1 MIQLGSGREQVA
13 CENPV
18 AYGVLK
24 GRLKVRFWGTRGS
37 IAKPG
42 PTTARYGGNTSCI
55 EVRSSQGTLI
65 VIDCGTGAHGLGGAL
80 MAEGVKRG
88 CLLIGHTHWD
98 HIQGIPFFGP
108 LFDPTNEWD
117 VCGPKGLSGSL
128 RETLAG
134 QMESTYF
141 PVALESLGAT
151 IRYWDLLQGSFQV
164 DDIRVSTHHLNHPA
178 LTLAYRIEADGATIV
193 YACDHEVYSRAAADG
208 NVRLE
213 GPDLRHAE
221 FVAGADLLIHDA
233 QYTAAEYPTK
243 VNWGH
248 STIEYAMLV
257 AREANV
263 RQLALT
269 HHDPSRTDEQLD
281 ALVESARATM
291 RELGSPIDV
300 FAASEGLTIEVQPA
314 AGAPVAEELLAD
326 SAKHPLERAD
336 IVQTVLLGLYDPAIT
351 TLFTEVI
358 SADANIRAVR
368 VSQIDEVRTVAKTD
382 RLSAAILEHGPG
394 HNVLPLCET
403 IASDRANERRR
414 MPVLVVTDREHS
426 EASPGVD
433 EWLVTPFSSTYAQ
446 AKVQAWVH
454 RGASRWRKAAI
465 PSDEE
470 FRLETLRSI
479 DLLDTPPDA
488 RFDRITRLAGRFF
501 AVPIALITL
510 VDSERQWFKSSVGL
524 EIRETSRE
532 SSFCAHAV
540 YNRKTLVVN
549 DALTDDRFAENPL
562 VVDEPRV
569 RFYAGAPLVLKDGI
583 CIGALAV
590 LDTRPRWFAASDVQ
604 LLEDLRDLAVSEIE
618 RQRSA
623 RGGRRTGR
631 DRRA

>member
-1 MIQLGSGREQVA
+1 L
-13 CENPV
+13 N
-18 AYGVLK
+18 
-24 GRLKVRFWGTRGS
+24 VRFWGTRGS

-42 PTTARYGGNTSCI
+42 PSTARYGGNTSCI
-55 EVRSSQGTLI
+55 EVRSSRGTLI
-65 VIDCGTGAHGLGGAL
+65 VIDCGTGAHGLGGSL
-80 MAEGVKRG
+80 LAEGVKRG

-98 HIQGIPFFGP
+98 HIQGIPFFAP

-117 VCGPKGLSGSL
+117 ICGPKGLSGSL

-151 IRYWDLLQGSFQV
+151 IRYWDLLQGTFQV

-178 LTLAYRIEADGATIV
+178 LTLAYRIEADGATVV
-193 YACDHEVYSRAAADG
+193 YACDHEAYSHAAADG
-208 NVRLE
+208 TGRLE

-233 QYTAAEYPTK
+233 QYTAAEYSTK

-248 STIEYAMLV
+248 STIEYAMQV
-257 AREANV
+257 AREGNV

-269 HHDPSRTDEQLD
+269 HHDPSRTDGQID
-281 ALVESARATM
+281 ALLASARATM
-291 RELGSPIDV
+291 RELGSPIEV
-300 FAASEGLTIEVQPA
+300 FAAAEGLTLEVQPA
-314 AGAPVAEELLAD
+314 SAPAVAEELFPD
-326 SAKHPLERAD
+326 SARHRIDTSE
-336 IVQTVLLGLYDPAIT
+336 IVQTVLLGLFDPDIT
-351 TLFTEVI
+351 TLFTDAI
-358 SADANIRAVR
+358 SADANIRAVT
-368 VSQIDEVRTVAKTD
+368 VSNVGDVPTLAAKD
-382 RLSAAILEHGPG
+382 RMSAAILEHGPG
-394 HNVLPLCET
+394 HDVIPVCQT
-403 IASDRANERRR
+403 IAIDRVNERRR
-414 MPVLVVTDREHS
+414 MPVLVVTDHEHFG
-426 EASPGVD
+426 EETPGVD

-465 PSDEE
+465 PQDEE

-479 DLLDTPPDA
+479 NLLDTPPDA

-510 VDSERQWFKSSVGL
+510 VDSRRQWFKSCVGL
-524 EIRETSRE
+524 EMRETSRE

-540 YNRKTLVVN
+540 FNRKTLVVN
-549 DALTDDRFAENPL
+549 DALADDRFAENPL
-562 VVDEPRV
+562 VVDDPRV
-569 RFYAGAPLVLKDGI
+569 RFYAGSPLILKDGS
-583 CIGALAV
+583 CLGALAV

-618 RQRSA
+618 RERAA
-623 RGGRRTGR
+623 RGGRRSGQ
-631 DRRA
+631 DRRR